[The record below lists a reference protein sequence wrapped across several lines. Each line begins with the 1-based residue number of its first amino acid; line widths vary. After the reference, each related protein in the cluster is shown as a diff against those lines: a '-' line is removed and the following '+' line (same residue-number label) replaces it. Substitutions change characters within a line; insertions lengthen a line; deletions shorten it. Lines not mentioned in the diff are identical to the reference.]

1 MSKGVKLMKKLWQS
15 ILSALVIA
23 ATLCALIP
31 AGMSAAGSGTTTT
44 TDPTLHYKGR
54 VTNEER
60 NAAAIRAKVARL
72 QTVKGSGLSPQAA
85 PQVVTPAAGGAPDYF
100 GPYPNYANSP

>member
-1 MSKGVKLMKKLWQS
+1 MKKLWQS

-31 AGMSAAGSGTTTT
+31 AGMSAAGSGTT

-85 PQVVTPAAGGAPDYF
+85 PQVVTPAAGGAPITLALPPITLTA
-100 GPYPNYANSP
+100 PYLLLM